1 VPTDIKAAHRELTGK
16 VMGREGVTGTAIG
29 AQGGAP
35 CLKVYV
41 TDAKAGRTIPSKAG
55 GFPVIVEV
63 SGAFRRL

>member
-29 AQGGAP
+29 EHGGAP

-41 TDAKAGRTIPSKAG
+41 TNSKVGRAVPNKAG